1 MRLQR
6 LTGLEREKVVE
17 EYREL
22 MALIERLRAILGSD
36 QLVLEEIRRELR
48 ELRDAYGDRRRTQII
63 PEMADISIED
73 MIADEPMVI
82 TVTRSGYIKRS
93 PLSLY
98 REQARGGKGRTGMTT
113 KDDDLVEHLYVAT
126 AHSYILAFT
135 ESGRVY
141 WLKVHEIPEAGPAA
155 RGKAIVNLLNLSANE
170 RLPTTVSVR
179 EFPEDRYLLF
189 ATANG
194 TVKKTELAAYANPRA
209 DGIIGIN
216 IDEGDRLLAVRE
228 TDGKKD
234 VMFATARGFAIR
246 FPESDARPMGRA
258 TYGVR
263 GITLRKGDRVVAMEV
278 LDPHDGEV
286 LSVTEKGFGK
296 RTPVDDYRKQSRGG
310 LGIINLKVT
319 PKTGE
324 VVGAYH
330 VVPGD
335 GLVLITQDGMIIRIN
350 VAGIRRVGR
359 SAQGVKLM
367 DLYGDDRLVS
377 VAKVAE
383 EEAPEGLTGDGGDG
397 GDGQELGEEPLLTL
411 AEADDA
417 LDYEDG
423 EELDELTEEG
433 EAGTDPEE
441 TVH

>member
-1 MRLQR
+1 MANPTAPVVGTCLFGLDGNWQRLQSNFSNSDNRGRCFR
-6 LTGLEREKVVE
+6 LKI
-17 EYREL
+17 Y
-22 MALIERLRAILGSD
+22 
-36 QLVLEEIRRELR
+36 
-48 ELRDAYGDRRRTQII
+48 
-63 PEMADISIED
+63 
-73 MIADEPMVI
+73 
-82 TVTRSGYIKRS
+82 
-93 PLSLY
+93 
-98 REQARGGKGRTGMTT
+98 
-113 KDDDLVEHLYVAT
+113 
-126 AHSYILAFT
+126 
-135 ESGRVY
+135 
-141 WLKVHEIPEAGPAA
+141 EIPEAGPAS

-170 RLPTTVSVR
+170 RLATTVSVR

-216 IDEGDRLLAVRE
+216 IDEGDCLLAVRE

-246 FPESDARPMGRA
+246 FPETDVRPMGRA

-319 PKTGE
+319 PKTGG
-324 VVGAYH
+324 VIGAYH
-330 VVPGD
+330 VVAGD

-359 SAQGVKLM
+359 SAQGVKLI

-383 EEAPEGLTGDGGDG
+383 EESTALTEALGGDG
-397 GDGQELGEEPLLTL
+397 ADGEESLL
-411 AEADDA
+411 APDESDE

-423 EELDELTEEG
+423 ENLDEETDEDD
-433 EAGTDPEE
+433 GTDPEE
-441 TVH
+441 TVN